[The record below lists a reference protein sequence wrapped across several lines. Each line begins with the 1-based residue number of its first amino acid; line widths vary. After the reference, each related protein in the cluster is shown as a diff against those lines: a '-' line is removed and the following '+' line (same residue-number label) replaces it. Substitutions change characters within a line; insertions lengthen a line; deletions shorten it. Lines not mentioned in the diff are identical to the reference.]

1 MCRNAAGGPYR
12 REIALSRGNT
22 FAIVSIYCIIF
33 ADTCHA
39 RATKSATMI
48 NIAPV
53 IYAHHRRKDGTYPVK
68 IRITFHRERRYLA
81 TTIFCK
87 ANDLTRTLKPKAPAV
102 VARINSL
109 CDRLRSEAAKIN
121 PFDLEGRSID
131 WVVARLTE
139 DMRREDFRLDFFVWA
154 EQFLRTKSEGNR
166 AKYETALRAFE
177 RFLGKRAIDINDI
190 SHALLVEFAE
200 ACDAGPKMAWSSRA
214 GRVVESSKPRTGK
227 ISPHYLAHLCHIY
240 DGAKD
245 RYNDEDAGVVLIPRS
260 PFRKLDMTPP
270 RPTTAQEPLPVEV
283 LQTMIDDAGCT
294 PAQRRSLDIFVVGFA
309 LMGANLADLWEAVPP
324 RGGWW
329 GYNRRKTRN
338 RRADGAFI
346 RCAIPPE
353 IGPFLARLGAGRS
366 ASWWLPVLRSLGKD
380 AAIAGQTVNRNLRS
394 WCEARGFPP
403 FTYYACRHSWA
414 TYARRLGIEKAT
426 VDEALGHVG
435 DFRITDIYA
444 ERDWERIADAS
455 RRVLSM
461 FRWPTSLY

>member
-1 MCRNAAGGPYR
+1 
-12 REIALSRGNT
+12 
-22 FAIVSIYCIIF
+22 
-33 ADTCHA
+33 
-39 RATKSATMI
+39 MI
-48 NIAPV
+48 HFKAV
-53 IYAHHRRKDGTYPVK
+53 VFAHHKRKDGTFPVK
-68 IRITFHRERRYLA
+68 IRVTFARGVRYLP
-81 TTIFCK
+81 TTLTCT
-87 ANDLTRTLKPKAPAV
+87 AADLTRGMKIKSAEI
-102 VARINSL
+102 VARCNEL
-109 CDRLRSEAAKIN
+109 TDRLRKEAATLP
-121 PFDLEGRSID
+121 PFSLEGKD
-131 WVVARLTE
+131 VDYVVRVLTQR
-139 DMRREDFRLDFFVWA
+139 MQQQDFRLDFFAWA
-154 EQFLRTKSEGNR
+154 DVFLRSKSEGNR
-166 AKYETALRAFE
+166 KKYDTALAAFA
-177 RFLGKRAIDINDI
+177 RYLGKRSIDINDI

-200 ACDAGPKMAWSSRA
+200 SCDAGPKMAWSSRA

-283 LQTMIDDAGCT
+283 LQTMITDAACT

-324 RGGWW
+324 RGCWW

-346 RCAIPPE
+346 RCYVPPE